1 MMWEET
7 TVPAVRRGE
16 RVTSLVRFTTNG
28 VCAVEI
34 TVDDVDSRG
43 EGPDLFEALAQAR
56 RGLEAED
63 LLVGCNGARR
73 DVFPSAMQRQAG
85 FARRAY
91 VLTMPRTTARPEV
104 VDIFASASELSAL
117 ATVDAQ
123 RAWFDRWRQSRP
135 VEEGSR

>member
-1 MMWEET
+1 MIWEDT
-7 TVPAVRRGE
+7 TVPAVRGGE
-16 RVTSLVRFTTNG
+16 MLTSLVRFTTDG

-63 LLVGCNGARR
+63 VLVGCNGARQ

-85 FARRAY
+85 WARRAY
-91 VLTMPRTTARPEV
+91 VLTMPRTTARPPA
-104 VDIFASASELSAL
+104 VDIFAAAPELSAL
-117 ATVDAQ
+117 ATVNAQ

-135 VEEGSR
+135 VEGGSS